1 MKTIA
6 SNKHRVTPFNIRTG
20 AKAPYFVV
28 DVPQG
33 QKRDETHKMA
43 REEFK
48 DKSSLSKYDNWNLEI
63 EKV

>member
-6 SNKHRVTPFNIRTG
+6 SNKHRVIPFNIRTG
-20 AKAPYFVV
+20 AKAPYFLV
-28 DVPQG
+28 DAPQA

-48 DKSSLSKYDNWNLEI
+48 EKSSLAKYDNWDLEI
-63 EKV
+63 EKI